1 MNRKAFIAPFIVIV
15 VLLFLSV
22 LTLIV
27 DGGKMVVAH
36 SELQGISEIVAL
48 SAVSAIKNGEP
59 AVNAN
64 IERFLQLNH
73 VSNCAYTVK
82 IESAALTIT
91 LTRIIPLLLSG
102 KNGFKSYKVTA
113 TSKAVSDRGQV
124 RLVL

>member
-1 MNRKAFIAPFIVIV
+1 MSRKAFIAPFIVIV

-48 SAVSAIKNGEP
+48 SAVSAIGKGES

-73 VSNCAYTVK
+73 VSNCAYTVE
-82 IESAALTIT
+82 IESASLSIT
-91 LTRIIPLLLSG
+91 LTRVIPLMLSG
-102 KNGFKSYKVTA
+102 KKGLNSYKVSA
-113 TSKAVSDRGQV
+113 TSRAVSDRGQV
-124 RLVL
+124 RLVP